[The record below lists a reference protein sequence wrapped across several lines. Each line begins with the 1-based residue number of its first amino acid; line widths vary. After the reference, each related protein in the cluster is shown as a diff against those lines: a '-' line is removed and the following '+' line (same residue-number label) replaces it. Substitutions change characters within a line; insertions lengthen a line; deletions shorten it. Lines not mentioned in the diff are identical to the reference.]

1 MLLGKQKG
9 AVSSLLESLGQTVKV
24 SRRRKEGGADDLIV
38 KHIPELP
45 AVNRPGCHVK
55 EIENGE
61 ANGNLSILWAPN
73 SQSCRD
79 SPYVL
84 HYLSVTREGKMSKTA
99 TVRARIE
106 PRLKK
111 EAEHVLEDLG
121 LSATQ
126 AINLFYRQ
134 VTLRKGLP
142 FDVVIPN
149 AVTRRTFGSTDAG
162 KDLVVCK
169 DADDMFRRLGI

>member
-1 MLLGKQKG
+1 M
-9 AVSSLLESLGQTVKV
+9 
-24 SRRRKEGGADDLIV
+24 
-38 KHIPELP
+38 
-45 AVNRPGCHVK
+45 N
-55 EIENGE
+55 
-61 ANGNLSILWAPN
+61 
-73 SQSCRD
+73 
-79 SPYVL
+79 
-84 HYLSVTREGKMSKTA
+84 KTA

-142 FDVVIPN
+142 FDVVIPK
-149 AVTRRTFGSTDAG
+149 APTRRTFERTDAG
-162 KDLVVCK
+162 KNLVVCK
-169 DADDMFRRLGI
+169 DADDMFRKLGI